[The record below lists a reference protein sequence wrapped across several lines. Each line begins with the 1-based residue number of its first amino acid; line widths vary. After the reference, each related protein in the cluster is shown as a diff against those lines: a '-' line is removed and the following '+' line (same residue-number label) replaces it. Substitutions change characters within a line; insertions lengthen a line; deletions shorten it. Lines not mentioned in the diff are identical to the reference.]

1 MLTGITSKDPALL
14 LNPSGMTVS
23 ENLRDGLTVSPFLTT
38 TDSGIFVD
46 PATQEQT
53 PGTYVLGAT
62 ATEPVE
68 TSENSQAATA
78 SQAQAQS
85 PDGETAPEAT
95 LTVITAPSLIDGS
108 LLQQFPSITNLTIFM
123 NAASHN
129 ISQAVN
135 LSIPAKSLEV
145 TYNMITAGGLW
156 SALFIIV
163 IPVIFLIA
171 GFVVWMKRRKL

>member
-1 MLTGITSKDPALL
+1 MLFRS
-14 LNPSGMTVS
+14 
-23 ENLRDGLTVSPFLTT
+23 
-38 TDSGIFVD
+38 
-46 PATQEQT
+46 
-53 PGTYVLGAT
+53 AT

-68 TSENSQAATA
+68 AAQDTAAATE

-85 PDGETAPEAT
+85 QGDDSGPQAT

-135 LSIPAKSLEV
+135 LSIPAKSLDV
-145 TYNMITAGGLW
+145 TYNMITSGGLW

-163 IPVIFLIA
+163 IPVIFLII
-171 GFVVWMKRRKL
+171 GFVIWMKRRKL

>member
-1 MLTGITSKDPALL
+1 M
-14 LNPSGMTVS
+14 
-23 ENLRDGLTVSPFLTT
+23 
-38 TDSGIFVD
+38 
-46 PATQEQT
+46 
-53 PGTYVLGAT
+53 
-62 ATEPVE
+62 
-68 TSENSQAATA
+68 
-78 SQAQAQS
+78 
-85 PDGETAPEAT
+85 
-95 LTVITAPSLIDGS
+95 ITAPSLIDGS
-108 LLQQFPSITNLTIFM
+108 LLLRFPSITNLTIFM